1 MRALLVLPVVLLL
14 ALAACGGGSE
24 AAGQPT
30 DQPATAEA
38 VVAALKASGLPV
50 GEVVVYTAETD
61 PNKLLGRPGGYAGK
75 AAFRDTRITSTG
87 EIKVDSGGDVEMF
100 TSEAGAKARA
110 DYVLGVV
117 KVLPL
122 VSQYVYHSGPV
133 VLRLSRELTPD
144 QAAAYETALKALKL

>member
-1 MRALLVLPVVLLL
+1 MRLFLVLSLGLLSV
-14 ALAACGGGSE
+14 AVACGGDD
-24 AAGQPT
+24 AAPAAAASQPR
-30 DQPATAEA
+30 TAEA

-50 GEVVVYTAETD
+50 GDVVVYTAETD

-100 TSEAGAKARA
+100 ASEAEAKARA